1 MVKVKGERSGM
12 DIQFT
17 RITLVE
23 EAAQVYLEGLIQ
35 QTQRQPYG
43 EWVIGD
49 KSVLVDEATFVDESD
64 GQAQPGMW
72 ARVTATQ
79 IDGVYKALRIRVEQ
93 P

>member
-1 MVKVKGERSGM
+1 MKGERSGTSV
-12 DIQFT
+12 QFT
-17 RITLVE
+17 RIVLVE

-35 QTQRQPYG
+35 QAQPESYG

-49 KSVLVDEATFVDESD
+49 KSVIVDETTFVDESD
-64 GQAQPGMW
+64 GRAEPGMW
-72 ARVTATQ
+72 ARVTATE